1 MEQTFVYAV
10 PVPGDILRVGLPQ
23 GFADFLQLLP
33 ALRLRLRAVQALS
46 LSLPLHVCGVAAA
59 AALFGQV
66 DEVDV
71 AALAGRLVHRC
82 QMDAFCYEVQP
93 WCRALFFR

>member
-1 MEQTFVYAV
+1 M
-10 PVPGDILRVGLPQ
+10 VPGDILRVGLAQ
-23 GFADFLQLLP
+23 SFADFLQLFP
-33 ALRLRLRAVQALS
+33 ALRLRLRAVEA
-46 LSLPLHVCGVAAA
+46 LPLFPVSGVAAA
-59 AALFGQV
+59 AALLGQV

-82 QMDAFCYEVQP
+82 EMDAFRYEVQS